1 MDTAGGAGLIH
12 ERKFR
17 QVNVTRPRLRAGSTK
32 FTGSATCALV
42 KFICAISIRNA
53 SGQFSERAASGARIV
68 ADSGATG
75 AGFGVNGVGFG
86 ARASALARVAWLGVA
101 GWGCPE

>member
-1 MDTAGGAGLIH
+1 MDVGLIH

-17 QVNVTRPRLRAGSTK
+17 QANITRPRLRAGSTR
-32 FTGSATCALV
+32 FTGSATCA
-42 KFICAISIRNA
+42 FARFNCAISIRNA

-75 AGFGVNGVGFG
+75 AGFGVNGVGLG
-86 ARASALARVAWLGVA
+86 ANGVGLGA
-101 GWGCPE
+101 GGMVGGG